1 MNLKENII
9 HESQKLFSL
18 KGFLNTGINEI
29 IKASGTSKGG
39 FYNHFSS
46 KEELFFE
53 VLSEAQKIWRD
64 KVLSGVRELQSPSD
78 KLKLIFRN
86 YGSNYLKDTE
96 NFPGGCLFIT
106 LSIELDDQRPHLM
119 KEVNQGFNGFIELL
133 KELLEGGIEKGEF
146 SSKTDVEKTA
156 LFFFTN
162 MLGLSVLYGVD
173 KSWYSLD
180 KKIEALIDYL
190 DTLKVNGSKKD

>member
-1 MNLKENII
+1 MNLKDNII

-18 KGFLNTGINEI
+18 NGFLNTGINEI
-29 IKASGTSKGG
+29 INASGTSKGG

-53 VLSEAQKIWRD
+53 VLSEAQKIWRE
-64 KVLSGVRELQSPSD
+64 KVFSGVRDLLSSSD

-86 YGSNYLKDTE
+86 YGIKYLRDSE
-96 NFPGGCLFIT
+96 NFPGGCMFIT

-133 KELLEGGIEKGEF
+133 KELLEEGMEKGEF

-156 LFFFTN
+156 LFLFTN

-173 KSWYSLD
+173 KSWSSLD

-190 DTLKVNGSKKD
+190 DTLRI